1 MYAGVSKKKII
12 IKKKRVQKN
21 QGASMGACHIEEG
34 MTYSLD

>member
-1 MYAGVSKKKII
+1 MQASLKKL
-12 IKKKRVQKN
+12 KRVQKN

>member
-1 MYAGVSKKKII
+1 MQASLKKKKGP
-12 IKKKRVQKN
+12 KKNN

>member
-1 MYAGVSKKKII
+1 MYAGISKK
-12 IKKKRVQKN
+12 IKKGPKK